1 MAENQ
6 PEDVNTNVGTTEN
19 QDSAPK
25 GNSFFDQMN
34 AVKSMAYQKV
44 EQTKDILKDKMNTI
58 FKKDDEPQVSIIRN
72 GHNSLFAQI

>member
-44 EQTKDILKDKMNTI
+44 E
-58 FKKDDEPQVSIIRN
+58 
-72 GHNSLFAQI
+72 